1 VASLLTRVLH
11 KAFPSLLS
19 PRRSIPA
26 EWTSKVL
33 SDLPLLSIDL
43 ELTTLNTEQAKVTS
57 IGWVEGQNMSI
68 SLDSAFYS
76 VVRASGD
83 LAQSPVIHRLTAKD
97 LAQGKHIA
105 DVVDKLSSLA
115 KTHLWVL
122 HNANLD
128 MQVLQRVS
136 KQLRLPSIQ
145 VLTIDT
151 MLLERYLLEKA
162 QSIIKQDALTLGKC
176 RERYHLPDAQ
186 EHNALDDALA
196 TLTLLFAQ
204 HHIIDKHAKSSIGDL
219 LHTRALRVFHLGE
232 N

>member
-1 VASLLTRVLH
+1 
-11 KAFPSLLS
+11 
-19 PRRSIPA
+19 
-26 EWTSKVL
+26 
-33 SDLPLLSIDL
+33 
-43 ELTTLNTEQAKVTS
+43 
-57 IGWVEGQNMSI
+57 MSI

-136 KQLRLPSIQ
+136 KQLKLPSIQ